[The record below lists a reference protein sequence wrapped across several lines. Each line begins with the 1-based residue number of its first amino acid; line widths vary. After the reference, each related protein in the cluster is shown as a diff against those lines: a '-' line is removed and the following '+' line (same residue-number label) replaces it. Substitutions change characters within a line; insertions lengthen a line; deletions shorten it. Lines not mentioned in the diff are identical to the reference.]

1 MTTIQRSNRQY
12 TGKETLLYLKNQVP
26 VYALGTEISSSLA
39 SDYGFLWTIQ
49 DSQSQITSGQ
59 ALDRLATYDYD
70 IEIVNKDDSK
80 IYNQNTK
87 FVIRIY
93 PNRYKNLSIR
103 CDEYFK
109 ILINNRAIN
118 TNYHSAFNPAFG
130 ISSSTWDKTALP
142 GGDKKVW
149 KKPELGKVPLI
160 KNVYNNLNQQIPIY
174 IKYNLNYGVNAF
186 VQGNY
191 SYVLGGLDG
200 DTGSKGYSDSF
211 YKHGISQI
219 LKKSPSILASSD
231 VQTQG
236 IQMYV
241 NSITEKKSSFNI
253 AEYWRI
259 NSLNYLF
266 LNSLLILDRCQE
278 NSYNRYYQF
287 ADGLFTRGRGAEGL
301 KDFGVFLSKKYGI
314 NFSTDYRRL
323 GIDDPNYTINNK
335 YGTKQQRAVSSPCG
349 VNQLC
354 WRWKEDNSVG
364 FLDFWTHVDEKM
376 FFSSY
381 DNANSYVSRDVE
393 EIEYWEVELVDPTE
407 LLSNTPPTAISPSQ
421 TPRPIQKSPVS
432 QPDQTVNA
440 LLSSSVVPFDGR
452 GMIPFN
458 NYNSI
463 TSTTYTIQKFNNSA
477 NRITIYDQNNLR
489 WDRLIGTD
497 PAQLII
503 KSSPT
508 IVNNQQYN
516 INTIGLS
523 YNLEDSVKLG
533 GTDDSLLIKQ
543 GISRFS
549 TGSRVE
555 VNGLTLSPTTTD
567 PNGTYIKYTNSN
579 GTTSAIT
586 LQFLLNNTYIHHVA
600 RYKEYS
606 TAKNKMV
613 EKELIVLS
621 NTKPNINILPSY
633 LDQTLISKTGLTVN
647 SKTFTVGIRRG
658 SLFGPNPFHYASLI
672 NDDSLNEAARFLGAG
687 VGDTVKLTM
696 FPVGLANY
704 IIAPN
709 FNNSYTNLDRNQNE
723 IRSDRIYPNVYD
735 SLWYV
740 DMEILKPNLSNNTTI
755 IPVTPVK
762 VDFAISS
769 INPTPTRTPNSTPTN
784 TPSITPTN
792 TNTPT
797 NSRTPTTS
805 LSSTP
810 QATIT
815 PTFTRTPSGTP
826 TNTPTTTIT
835 ASITPTTTPTP
846 TRINRS
852 NDPFFDNVSLLLYAE
867 GQSTTTSGLID
878 YSKYRH
884 SPTLVKYASI
894 SNYQSASV
902 QRPSF
907 SFDYGSYIEVTPL
920 DTNIFRF
927 GDNNFTVEAYI
938 FLNSTAYANSG
949 NGTFLLTT
957 SGSLTAFNFSVSVK
971 GGLEYWNGSVNR
983 SMSSNNAIPLA
994 TWKHVAFSRENG
1006 TLRSFID
1013 GVLVSSI
1020 TDNTNLSTRSQM
1032 YIGSNPYYATQPCYL
1047 DGIRITNGVARY
1059 NSNFTPPTFPDIES
1073 IVATPLPT
1081 LTATPTLSITASITA
1096 SPTPTPTST
1105 ATLTATGTPTVTP
1118 TNTST
1123 GTQTPTATKTQ
1134 TPSITASAT
1143 ITSTPTQTNTQTP
1156 TTTNTLTPTP
1166 TTTPSLSPTSTIT
1179 ITPTS
1184 TLTRTATPTS
1194 TVTPTPSATRAATA
1208 YAENINGV
1216 LSNVATNPTFINLTN
1231 GRNRLTGSITSG
1243 VTDYLR
1249 FSINSGLQLDNMVLV
1264 SYTAAPSAS
1273 NSMILK
1279 LGSAWNSSDNTVA
1292 ADTINSSKVGSSLL
1306 SITNN
1311 ASLTQTNYSLAIDGD
1326 SSSYAIDMYI
1336 NIIPPTQT
1344 PTNTC
1349 TPTPTSTITLTPTNT
1364 STTTLTPTPTTTTTT
1379 TATSSL
1385 TPTPTPTNTTTL
1397 TSTPTV
1403 TPTNTA
1409 TPTVTSTVTCS
1420 ATVTP
1425 SNTASVTPTPSQNIL
1440 INNSA
1445 QQIVQWGLG
1454 STTAPAVTSNV
1465 ITATNNCDCKC
1476 K

>member
-1 MTTIQRSNRQY
+1 MTTIQRSNRQH
-12 TGKETLLYLKNQVP
+12 TGKENLLYLKNQVP
-26 VYALGTEISSSLA
+26 VYALSTEVSSYLA

-59 ALDRLATYDYD
+59 ALDISRTYDYD

-80 IYNQNTK
+80 TYNQNTK

-103 CDEYFK
+103 CDEYLK
-109 ILINNRAIN
+109 ILLNNKAINN
-118 TNYHSAFNPAFG
+118 YYFSAFDTAFG

-160 KNVYNNLNQQIPIY
+160 KNVYNNLNQQTPIY

-186 VQGNY
+186 IQGDY
-191 SYVLGGLDG
+191 SYVLGGIDG
-200 DTGSKGYSDSF
+200 DVGSKGYSNSF
-211 YKHGISQI
+211 YKDRIKQI
-219 LKKSPSILASSD
+219 LTKSPTTLASSD

-241 NSITEKKSSFNI
+241 NSITAKKSSFNI
-253 AEYWRI
+253 AEYWRV
-259 NSLNYLF
+259 NALNYLF
-266 LNSLLILDRCQE
+266 LNSSLILGRCQE
-278 NSYNRYYQF
+278 DSYNIRGDF
-287 ADGLFTRGRGAEGL
+287 RDGLFALDRGGVGL
-301 KDFGVFLSKKYGI
+301 RDLGVFLSKKYGI
-314 NFSTDYRRL
+314 NFYTEYKRL
-323 GIDDPNYTINNK
+323 GIADPNYTFDKK
-335 YGTKQQRAVSSPCG
+335 YGTTHKFPVSYPCG
-349 VNQLC
+349 TGKLC
-354 WRWKEDNSVG
+354 WEWREENRPGYGS
-364 FLDFWTHVDEKM
+364 LDFWSYVNERM

-381 DNANSYVSRDVE
+381 NNANSYQSRDVE
-393 EIEYWEVELVDPTE
+393 EIEYWELELVDPTE
-407 LLSNTPPTAISPSQ
+407 LLSNTPQTVIPPSQ
-421 TPRPIQKSPVS
+421 TSPPVQRNPVS
-432 QPDQTVNA
+432 PPAQTVNT
-440 LLSSSVVPFDGR
+440 LLTSSVVPFDGR
-452 GMIPFN
+452 GVIPFN
-458 NYNSI
+458 NYNST
-463 TSTTYTIQKFNNSA
+463 TSAIYFIQKFNSSA

-497 PAQLII
+497 PADLII
-503 KSSPT
+503 RSFPT
-508 IVNNQQYN
+508 MVNNQQYN

-533 GTDDSLLIKQ
+533 GTDDSLLIKE
-543 GISRFS
+543 GISKFS

-567 PNGTYIKYTNSN
+567 PNGTYIKYTNSS

-586 LQFLLNNTYIHHVA
+586 LQFLLNNTYIHHVT
-600 RYKEYS
+600 RYKVYYP
-606 TAKNKMV
+606 TRNKMV
-613 EKELIVLS
+613 DKELIVLS
-621 NTKPNINILPSY
+621 NVKPNINILPSY
-633 LDQTLISKTGLTVN
+633 LDQTLMLKTGLTVH
-647 SKTFTVGIRRG
+647 SKTFTVGTRRG

-696 FPVGLANY
+696 FPVGLGSN
-704 IIAPN
+704 IITTN
-709 FNNSYTNLDRNQNE
+709 FNDSHVNLDRNKNE
-723 IRSDRIYPNVYD
+723 IRSDAIWPNIYD

-740 DMEILKPNLSNNTTI
+740 DMQILKPNLSNNTTI

-769 INPTPTRTPNSTPTN
+769 INPTPTRTPNSTPTA
-784 TPSITPTN
+784 TPSVTPTK
-792 TNTPT
+792 TITPT

-805 LSSTP
+805 LSGTP
-810 QATIT
+810 RATAT
-815 PTFTRTPSGTP
+815 PTVTKTPSTTP
-826 TNTPTTTIT
+826 TNTPTATTT
-835 ASITPTTTPTP
+835 TSLTPTNSTTP
-846 TRINRS
+846 TRINLS
-852 NDPFFDNVSLLLYAE
+852 NDPFFDNVSLLIYAKD
-867 GQSTTTSGLID
+867 QDSNNLQD
-878 YSKYRH
+878 YSKYRNK
-884 SPTLVKYASI
+884 PLLMGKASI
-894 SNYQSASV
+894 SNYQSDSA
-902 QRPSF
+902 QKPSF
-907 SFDYGSYIEVTPL
+907 RFNYGSYILIKPL
-920 DTNIFRF
+920 DLSIFEF
-927 GDNNFTVEAYI
+927 GNKNFTVEGYVY
-938 FLNSTAYANSG
+938 LTTYASRG
-949 NGTFLLTT
+949 NGTFLFSTNERR
-957 SGSLTAFNFSVSVK
+957 TAFNFSISVN
-971 GGLEYWNGSVNR
+971 GGLEFWNGSVNR
-983 SMSSNNAIPLA
+983 SMSSNNAMPLN

-1013 GVLVSSI
+1013 GVLVGSISDSSI
-1020 TDNTNLSTRSQM
+1020 LRVDSQIC
-1032 YIGSNPYYATQPCYL
+1032 IGSNPFYPTQPCYL
-1047 DGIRITNGVARY
+1047 DSIRITNGAARY
-1059 NSNFTPPTFPDIES
+1059 NSNFTPPELPVAES

-1081 LTATPTLSITASITA
+1081 LTATPTLSITPSITS
-1096 SPTPTPTST
+1096 SPTPTLTST
-1105 ATLTATGTPTVTP
+1105 ATLTATKTPTVTP
-1118 TNTST
+1118 TNTCT
-1123 GTQTPTATKTQ
+1123 GTKTPTATKTP

-1143 ITSTPTQTNTQTP
+1143 ITSTPTQTHTQTP

-1179 ITPTS
+1179 VTPTS

-1194 TVTPTPSATRAATA
+1194 TVTPTPSATRASTA
-1208 YAENINGV
+1208 YAENIHGS

-1264 SYTAAPSAS
+1264 SYTAATSAS

-1279 LGSAWNSSDNTVA
+1279 LGSVWNSSDNTVA
-1292 ADTINSSKVGSSLL
+1292 TDTINSGKVGSSLL

-1326 SSSYAIDMYI
+1326 SSSYAIDMYV

-1397 TSTPTV
+1397 TSTPTA
-1403 TPTNTA
+1403 TTTNTA
-1409 TPTVTSTVTCS
+1409 TPTVTSTATCS

-1425 SNTASVTPTPSQNIL
+1425 SNTSSVTPTSSQKIL
-1440 INNSA
+1440 INDSA
-1445 QQIVQWGLG
+1445 QQILQWGIG
-1454 STTAPAVTSNV
+1454 STAAPVVTSNV
-1465 ITATNNCDCKC
+1465 IIGKNNCACK
-1476 K
+1476 